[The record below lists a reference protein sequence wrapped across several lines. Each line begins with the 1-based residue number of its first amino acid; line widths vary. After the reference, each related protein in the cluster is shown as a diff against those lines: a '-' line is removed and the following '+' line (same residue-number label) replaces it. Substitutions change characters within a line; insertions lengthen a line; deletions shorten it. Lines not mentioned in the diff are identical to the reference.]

1 MRSNLQENFYKRLKE
16 LGGVNKSSNNPSA
29 SLSNSTLIDF
39 QRSSEGVALGIVKEN
54 HNYFIK
60 TSSNK
65 TDKLGSEDFAYIG
78 GVENKYKYQYNS
90 LSEAEKNR
98 NFYIKT
104 LNESASKQFKKI
116 SVSENED
123 IGKAQPNA
131 DKLKADKAQD
141 EANKNMKEGGAKL
154 ATSAKEVDDTKES
167 NAKPIVAK
175 KEAGKVKVVDATKK
189 SSAKPISVDKKQV
202 KPKVVKEGFMPEA
215 PEEEIP
221 TEENPAMAAPEMG
234 GEAPAPE
241 MGGEASAEGGDETA
255 DLDAAAGAL
264 ADMGAAEEPAA
275 GGDMGGE
282 MPAEEP
288 TSDMTDDMP
297 TDDGEVPTDAEAS
310 VKDIEKLTG
319 KVTQKIRSTVLTPE
333 MTKGFI
339 KSYLASFEDK
349 INDLEHEDRKE
360 LANAILKDKD
370 ENGLG
375 DDSEAG
381 VDASASM
388 AGDEEA
394 EIEEAINQHLAE
406 MGVTGEVE
414 PEEEP
419 AGMTFESYMSERGY
433 SPEKVDEISLMEMV
447 GLVNGYTNECGEE
460 GDAEGMSN
468 YVTSDVSAKIA
479 ESGNAL
485 FEDLMKPFGEKI
497 KSNKKDYATEA
508 VVPSINEEFGEEEE
522 EEEEKEE
529 EAPADDFG
537 GESEPEGDAIIVD
550 DEPEGEDDI
559 KSVIA
564 PMAEPMG
571 IGTQVASAMG
581 GSIGGSDKKS
591 VTVDLK
597 NDTVNFSMNE
607 AESKLR
613 KIVKKKIEEALSG
626 KKPAINESKKSALSI
641 MIDELVSEAIVKRR
655 AAIEKRLA
663 RK

>member
-39 QRSSEGVALGIVKEN
+39 NRSSEGVALGIVKEN

-60 TSSNK
+60 TSSKK
-65 TDKLGSEDFAYIG
+65 TDKLGAEDFAYIG

-90 LSEAEKNR
+90 LAEAEKNR

-123 IGKAQPNA
+123 IGKAQPNG

-167 NAKPIVAK
+167 SAKPIVAK
-175 KEAGKVKVVDATKK
+175 KEAGKVKVVDATKE
-189 SSAKPISVDKKQV
+189 SSAKAISVDKKQV
-202 KPKVVKEGFMPEA
+202 KPKVVKENFMSEAA
-215 PEEEIP
+215 PEEEM
-221 TEENPAMAAPEMG
+221 PAPAAPEMG
-234 GEAPAPE
+234 GAETP
-241 MGGEASAEGGDETA
+241 AEGGDETA

-275 GGDMGGE
+275 GGDVGAE

-288 TSDMTDDMP
+288 ASDMTDDMP
-297 TDDGEVPTDAEAS
+297 TGDGEVPTEAEAS

-349 INDLEHEDRKE
+349 INDLDHEDRKE
-360 LANAILKDKD
+360 LANAILKDKE

-375 DDSEAG
+375 DDSESGAD
-381 VDASASM
+381 VSADAMPSM

-406 MGVTGEVE
+406 MGVTGEAE

-419 AGMTFESYMSERGY
+419 AGMTFENYMSERGY

-468 YVTSDVSAKIA
+468 YVTSDVSDKIA

-497 KSNKKDYATEA
+497 KKNKNAYASEA
-508 VVPSINEEFGEEEE
+508 IVPSINEEFGEEEE
-522 EEEEKEE
+522 EES
-529 EAPADDFG
+529 PADDFG
-537 GESEPEGDAIIVD
+537 GESKPEEDAIIVD
-550 DEPEGEDDI
+550 EPSEEEDEMPT
-559 KSVIA
+559 IA
-564 PMAEPMG
+564 PMSEPMG
-571 IGTQVASAMG
+571 IGTQVASAMSG
-581 GSIGGSDKKS
+581 KIGGEQKS

-597 NDTVNFSMNE
+597 NATVNVTMNE

-613 KIVKKKIEEALSG
+613 KIVIKKIEEALSG
-626 KKPAINESKKSALSI
+626 KKPVINESKKSALSV
-641 MIDELVSEAIVKRR
+641 MIDELVNEALIERR